1 MLIVTLF
8 IISKNW
14 KQLVCPSTGEWI
26 TELRVTTEL
35 YNRVK
40 H

>member
-14 KQLVCPSTGEWI
+14 KQLMCPFTGEWI
-26 TELRVTTEL
+26 TELWVITEP
-35 YNRVK
+35 
-40 H
+40 